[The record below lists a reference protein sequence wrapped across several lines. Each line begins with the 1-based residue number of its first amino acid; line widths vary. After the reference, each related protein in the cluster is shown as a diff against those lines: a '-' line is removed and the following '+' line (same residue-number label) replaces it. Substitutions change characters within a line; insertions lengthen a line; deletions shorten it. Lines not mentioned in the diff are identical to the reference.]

1 MGVPLGEIFD
11 PRSIKIGLE
20 HNDKAEVLAELV
32 EAIGAAHPD
41 FDREEMLAAINERE
55 GKMSTGIA
63 SGVAIPHGYCR
74 GIGAIAGAVGIS
86 PAGIEYQALD
96 DRPVHVV
103 FMLVMGESR
112 REDHLRVLNR
122 IFALVKSE
130 AFTRLREAKS
140 AGELHGILSRFR

>member
-1 MGVPLGEIFD
+1 MGVRLSEIFD
-11 PRSIKIGLE
+11 PRSIKLGLE
-20 HNDKAEVLAELV
+20 HQAKAEVLAELV

-74 GIGAIAGAVGIS
+74 GISVIAGAVGIS
-86 PAGIEYQALD
+86 PAGIEYEALD
-96 DRPVHVV
+96 SKPVHVV
-103 FMLVMGESR
+103 FMLIMGEGV
-112 REDHLRVLNR
+112 REYHLRVLNQ
-122 IFALVKSE
+122 IFNLVKSE
-130 AFTRLREAKS
+130 AFTQLRGAKS